1 MAWAP
6 QAPNPPVIPTD
17 YTSSRH
23 TPHVLRPPAPV
34 QVYGIVTIQLAL
46 TAAVALVV
54 TLVPSVNAFLA
65 RSLAANIGLM
75 VLSLLALIPL
85 FIYKDRHPLNLAL
98 LGLWTL
104 TMATTVG
111 VACSFYEPAIVLEAL
126 ALTTTVVAAL
136 TAYSFWA
143 TARGVDFS
151 PVGPLLAG
159 LLWAMLAWGLFQIF
173 FHPGPV
179 ARTIF
184 SLLGALL
191 FSAYL
196 VFDTQLLIQR
206 VGLDEY
212 IWASVMIYLDVL
224 NLFLYILRLLGDRRD

>member
-1 MAWAP
+1 MGVLDAWSNSGAKYGDDLESGGGLLYP
-6 QAPNPPVIPTD
+6 GIDATD
-17 YTSSRH
+17 NS
-23 TPHVLRPPAPV
+23 LRWGFV
-34 QVYGIVTIQLAL
+34 RKVYGIVTIQLAL

-104 TMATTVG
+104 
-111 VACSFYEPAIVLEAL
+111 
-126 ALTTTVVAAL
+126 AAL